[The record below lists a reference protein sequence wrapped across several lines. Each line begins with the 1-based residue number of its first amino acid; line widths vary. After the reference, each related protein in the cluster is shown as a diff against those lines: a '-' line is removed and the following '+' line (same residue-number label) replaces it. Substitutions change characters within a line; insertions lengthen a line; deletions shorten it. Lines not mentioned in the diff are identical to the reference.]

1 MKSELYRMTKR
12 LIESNNSS
20 VSQTLMIIN
29 QDQIY
34 TYEKKKNLFVL
45 KFLLINYLIKLLH
58 VIMSFVWSIT

>member
-34 TYEKKKNLFVL
+34 TYEKKKPLRFVV
-45 KFLLINYLIKLLH
+45 FID
-58 VIMSFVWSIT
+58 